1 MPRSHFQY
9 SRWDGTQVGF
19 DLDADA
25 LLEEMTDDLLYHGD
39 LNAALRRMMQQ
50 GFTDRQGRDVQ
61 GMREMLERLREQR
74 REQLDRYDLGGVYE
88 DIANR
93 LDEIVDEE
101 RAGIDRRVDEAQQ
114 SGDKRREELLDELAQ
129 ERRFELDQ
137 LPPDLAGKV
146 SDLQQY
152 DWMDDNARQKFE
164 ELMDELK
171 KQLLDSMFNQLN
183 EGMSQM
189 SPEQLGRMKDMLAEL
204 NQMLE
209 QRERGEEPDFEGF
222 MDRYGDFFPENPQTL
237 DELLE
242 QMARSMAQMQQLLNS
257 MTPEQRAQLQ
267 EMANALLEDMDLQFQ
282 VNQLGQNLRNAF
294 PQMGWGQGM
303 RFRGDEPLPLE
314 GMQGLLD
321 QLGDIDALENL
332 LRNATSPGP
341 LAEVDLDKVR
351 ELLGEDAA
359 RSLQQ
364 LAKIAKELE
373 EAGLIEQRD
382 GRMELTPKGIRRIGQ
397 RALGDLFKRLLQD
410 RAGKHE
416 IERSGVGHERAD
428 EHKPYEFGDPFHLDV
443 GATLKNAITRQG
455 SGTPVRIQPDDFE
468 IERTEQITRS
478 ATVLMLDVSLSME
491 MRGRFLAAK
500 KVAMALHALISS
512 QFPRDYLG
520 MVSFGR
526 VAREVKP
533 ERLPEATWDFE
544 WGTNMQHALLLARK
558 MLSRE
563 TGRKQIIMITDG
575 EPTAHILD
583 NGEPFFD
590 YPPDPRT
597 IEMTLRE
604 VQRCTRDNIRIN
616 TFMLEDNF
624 YLREFV
630 ERMMRMNRG
639 RAFYTTPET
648 LGDYVLVDFLEQRRQ
663 ERRAG

>member
-1 MPRSHFQY
+1 MTARARY

-50 GFTDRQGRDVQ
+50 GFRDREGRDVQ
-61 GMREMLERLREQR
+61 GLREMLEQLRERR
-74 REQLDRYDLGGVYE
+74 REQLERYDLGGVYE
-88 DIANR
+88 DIARR

-101 RAGIDRRVDEAQQ
+101 RAGIERRVDEAQQ
-114 SGDKRREELLDELAQ
+114 SGDKRREEMLDELAHQ
-129 ERRFELDQ
+129 RREELDQ
-137 LPPDLAGKV
+137 LPPDLAGRV

-152 DWMDDNARQKFE
+152 DWMDDNARQHFE
-164 ELMDELK
+164 ELMEELK
-171 KQLLDSMFNQLN
+171 KQLLDSMFNQLQQ
-183 EGMSQM
+183 GMSEM
-189 SPEQLGRMKDMLAEL
+189 SPEQLQRMKDMLAEL
-204 NQMLE
+204 NHMLE

-222 MDRYGDFFPENPQTL
+222 MQRYGDFFPENPQTL

-267 EMANALLEDMDLQFQ
+267 ELANSLLDDMDLRWQ
-282 VNQLGQNLRNAF
+282 VDQLGQNLRNAF
-294 PQMGWGQGM
+294 PQMGWGQSM

-314 GMQGLLD
+314 GMSGLLD

-332 LRNATSPGP
+332 LKNATSPGP

-351 ELLGEDAA
+351 EMLGDDAA

-373 EAGLIEQRD
+373 EAGLIEQRE

-397 RALGDLFKRLLQD
+397 RALGDLFRRLLQD
-410 RAGKHE
+410 RSGRHE
-416 IERSGVGHERAD
+416 IERSGAGHERSD

-443 GATLKNAITRQG
+443 GRTLKNAITRQG
-455 SGTPVRIQPDDFE
+455 AGTPVRMRPEDFE
-468 IERTEQITRS
+468 IERTEQVTRS

-500 KVAMALHALISS
+500 KVAMALHALIST

-544 WGTNMQHALLLARK
+544 WGTNMQHAILLARQ
-558 MLSRE
+558 MLARQ

-575 EPTAHILD
+575 EPTAHITEHGD
-583 NGEPFFD
+583 AFFD

-604 VQRCTRDNIRIN
+604 VQRATKDGIRIN

-630 ERMMRMNRG
+630 ERMMKMNRG

-648 LGDYVLVDFLEQRRQ
+648 LGDYVLVDFLEQKRH
-663 ERRAG
+663 ERRAS

>member
-1 MPRSHFQY
+1 MTARARY
-9 SRWDGTQVGF
+9 SRWDGSQLGF

-50 GFTDRQGRDVQ
+50 GFRDREGRDVQ
-61 GMREMLERLREQR
+61 GMREMLERLRERR
-74 REQLDRYDLGGVYE
+74 REQLERYDLGGVYE
-88 DIANR
+88 DIARR

-101 RAGIDRRVDEAQQ
+101 RAGIERRIDEAQQ
-114 SGDKRREELLDELAQ
+114 SGDKRREEMLDELAHQ
-129 ERRFELDQ
+129 RREELDQ
-137 LPPDLAGKV
+137 LPPDLAGRV

-152 DWMDDNARQKFE
+152 DWMDDNARQHFE
-164 ELMDELK
+164 ELMEELK
-171 KQLLDSMFNQLN
+171 KQLLDSMFNQLQQ
-183 EGMSQM
+183 GMSEM
-189 SPEQLGRMKDMLAEL
+189 SPEQLQRMKDMLAEL
-204 NQMLE
+204 NHMLE

-222 MDRYGDFFPENPQTL
+222 MQRYGDFFPENPQTL

-267 EMANALLEDMDLQFQ
+267 ELANSLLDDMDLRWQ
-282 VNQLGQNLRNAF
+282 VDQLGQNLRNAF
-294 PQMGWGQGM
+294 PQMGWGQSM

-314 GMQGLLD
+314 GMSGLLD

-351 ELLGEDAA
+351 ELLGDDAA

-373 EAGLIEQRD
+373 EAGLIEQRE

-397 RALGDLFKRLLQD
+397 RALGDLFRRLLQD
-410 RAGKHE
+410 RAGRHE
-416 IERSGVGHERAD
+416 IERSGAGHERSD

-443 GATLKNAITRQG
+443 GRTLKNAITRQG
-455 SGTPVRIQPDDFE
+455 AGTPVRVRPEDFE
-468 IERTEQITRS
+468 IERTEQVTRS

-500 KVAMALHALISS
+500 KVAMALHALIST

-544 WGTNMQHALLLARK
+544 WGTNMQHAILLARQ
-558 MLSRE
+558 MLARQ

-575 EPTAHILD
+575 EPTAHITEHGD
-583 NGEPFFD
+583 AFFD

-604 VQRCTRDNIRIN
+604 VQRATKDGIRIN

-630 ERMMRMNRG
+630 ERMMKMNRG

-648 LGDYVLVDFLEQRRQ
+648 LGDYVLVDFLEQKRH
-663 ERRAG
+663 ERRAS

>member
-1 MPRSHFQY
+1 MPSSRFRY

-61 GMREMLERLREQR
+61 GMREMLERLRERR

-88 DIANR
+88 DIARR

-101 RAGIDRRVDEAQQ
+101 RAGIERRVDEAQQ
-114 SGDKRREELLDELAQ
+114 SGDKRREELLDELGRQ
-129 ERRFELDQ
+129 RREELEQ
-137 LPPDLAGKV
+137 LPPDLAGRV
-146 SDLQQY
+146 SELQQY
-152 DWMDDNARQKFE
+152 DWMDDNARQHFE
-164 ELMDELK
+164 ELMEELK
-171 KQLLDSMFNQLN
+171 KQLLDSMFNQLQQ
-183 EGMSQM
+183 GMSEM
-189 SPEQLGRMKDMLAEL
+189 SPEELQRMKDMLAEL
-204 NQMLE
+204 NHMLE
-209 QRERGEEPDFEGF
+209 QREAGEEPDFEGF
-222 MDRYGDFFPENPQTL
+222 MDRYGDFFPGNPQTL

-257 MTPEQRAQLQ
+257 MSPEQRAQLQ
-267 EMANALLEDMDLQFQ
+267 ELANALLDDMDLRWQ
-282 VNQLGQNLRNAF
+282 VDQLGQNLRNAF
-294 PQMGWGQGM
+294 PQMGWGQQM
-303 RFRGDEPLPLE
+303 RFRGDQPLPLE
-314 GMQGLLD
+314 GMSGLLD
-321 QLGDIDALENL
+321 ELGDIDALENL
-332 LRNATSPGP
+332 LRNATNPGP

-351 ELLGEDAA
+351 DLLGDDAA

-373 EAGLIEQRD
+373 EAGLIEQRE

-416 IERSGVGHERAD
+416 IERSGSGHERAD
-428 EHKPYEFGDPFHLDV
+428 ELKAYEFGDPFHLDV

-455 SGTPVRIQPDDFE
+455 AGTPVRIKPEDFE

-512 QFPRDYLG
+512 QFPRDFLG

-544 WGTNMQHALLLARK
+544 WGTNMQHAILLARQ
-558 MLSRE
+558 MLARE

-604 VQRCTRDNIRIN
+604 VQRATKDGIRIN

-630 ERMMRMNRG
+630 ERMMKMNRG

-648 LGDYVLVDFLEQRRQ
+648 LGDYVLVDFLDQKRH

>member
-1 MPRSHFQY
+1 
-9 SRWDGTQVGF
+9 
-19 DLDADA
+19 
-25 LLEEMTDDLLYHGD
+25 
-39 LNAALRRMMQQ
+39 
-50 GFTDRQGRDVQ
+50 
-61 GMREMLERLREQR
+61 
-74 REQLDRYDLGGVYE
+74 
-88 DIANR
+88 
-93 LDEIVDEE
+93 
-101 RAGIDRRVDEAQQ
+101 
-114 SGDKRREELLDELAQ
+114 
-129 ERRFELDQ
+129 
-137 LPPDLAGKV
+137 
-146 SDLQQY
+146 
-152 DWMDDNARQKFE
+152 
-164 ELMDELK
+164 
-171 KQLLDSMFNQLN
+171 
-183 EGMSQM
+183 
-189 SPEQLGRMKDMLAEL
+189 
-204 NQMLE
+204 
-209 QRERGEEPDFEGF
+209 
-222 MDRYGDFFPENPQTL
+222 
-237 DELLE
+237 
-242 QMARSMAQMQQLLNS
+242 
-257 MTPEQRAQLQ
+257 
-267 EMANALLEDMDLQFQ
+267 
-282 VNQLGQNLRNAF
+282 
-294 PQMGWGQGM
+294 M
-303 RFRGDEPLPLE
+303 RFRGDQPLPLE
-314 GMQGLLD
+314 GMSGLLD
-321 QLGDIDALENL
+321 ELGDIDALENL
-332 LRNATSPGP
+332 LRNATNPGP

-351 ELLGEDAA
+351 DLLGDDAA

-373 EAGLIEQRD
+373 EAGLIEQRE

-416 IERSGVGHERAD
+416 IERSGSGHERAD
-428 EHKPYEFGDPFHLDV
+428 ERKPYEFGDPFHLDV

-455 SGTPVRIQPDDFE
+455 AGTPVQIKPEDFE

-512 QFPRDYLG
+512 QFPRDFLG

-544 WGTNMQHALLLARK
+544 WGTNMQHAILLARQ
-558 MLSRE
+558 MLARQ

-604 VQRCTRDNIRIN
+604 VQRATKDGIRIN

-630 ERMMRMNRG
+630 ERMMKMNRG

-648 LGDYVLVDFLEQRRQ
+648 LGDYVLVDFLEQKRH
-663 ERRAG
+663 ERRAS